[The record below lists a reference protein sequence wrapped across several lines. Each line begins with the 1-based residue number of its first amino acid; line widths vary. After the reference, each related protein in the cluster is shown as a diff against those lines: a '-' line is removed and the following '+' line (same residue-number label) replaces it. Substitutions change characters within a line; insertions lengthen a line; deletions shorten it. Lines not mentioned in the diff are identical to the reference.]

1 MALPRTLAL
10 AALVFSSLLIPSSP
24 TMADELTL
32 ERIFASPALDGPTL
46 RSVRLAPDGSRVT
59 FLRGSDE
66 DRDRLDLWAYDPAT
80 DTTAVL
86 IAANDI
92 LAAPAAL
99 SDEEE
104 ARRERARISGLSG
117 IVEYRYSDD
126 GRYLLF
132 PLGGDIYVADL
143 AADAQAESAPD
154 PADGAAEEDAVRDG
168 TEGVERTAGPADERA
183 GSVSTPDS
191 AGIRV
196 RQVTSGAPFDLD
208 PRLSPDGSKVA
219 FVRDRDLWL
228 ADVASGELRALTDD
242 GEGPVSNGMAEFIA
256 QEEMGRDRGF
266 WWSPDG
272 AHIAFLRVDESTIEP
287 SRRYEVD
294 GDTITMIE
302 QRYPYAGTP
311 NARVE
316 LGVVTVETGDV
327 RWLNLGPDSDIYIP
341 RVAWHP
347 AGDAVLVQRQSRDQK
362 TLELLLHRLDD
373 AEPRRILT
381 EDSATWVNLHDDL
394 RFLDGGE
401 SFVWSSERSGYRHLY
416 LVETAT
422 GETRA
427 LTAGD
432 WPVDALVAVDE
443 DLGLVYF
450 TAGVEGPTEQHLY
463 RQSLASQDPEAVQ
476 RISRRSGWHEI
487 TFDSQGRVYLDLF
500 SSTEQPPQL
509 SLHSSDGDRLAWL
522 VENRIDDDHPYAP
535 FLADHRPTEFGV
547 LAAEDGLSMHYRVVR
562 PAGFDAEGTAQF
574 PVIQYVYGGPT
585 SRLVQNRWGRRHLI
599 EQYWARRGYAV
610 FSIDNRGIEGQGVAF
625 QAPVYRNLGVLEVV
639 DQKLGT
645 EWLKA
650 QPWVDPDRVGAF
662 GWSYGGYMT
671 LMMLMQHP
679 GTYAAGASVAPVTDW
694 ALYDTHYTERYMGMP
709 RTEDGSPAEAYERG
723 NVLTYANAL
732 SDPML
737 LIHGMADDNVLFT
750 HSTMLMQR
758 LQEEAIDFDLMT
770 YPGEK
775 HAITGDGQRL
785 HVYRQIDRFFD
796 RHLRPGE

>member
-1 MALPRTLAL
+1 MALLRTLAL
-10 AALVFSSLLIPSSP
+10 AALLLNSMLIPGSP

-80 DTTAVL
+80 DTTGVL

-92 LAAPAAL
+92 LAEPAAL

-143 AADAQAESAPD
+143 AADAEAESDTAAS
-154 PADGAAEEDAVRDG
+154 ADGDARG
-168 TEGVERTAGPADERA
+168 GGPAGE
-183 GSVSTPDS
+183 GSEAAPTPRR

-196 RQVTSGAPFDLD
+196 RQVTSGEPFDLD
-208 PRLSPDGSKVA
+208 PRLSPDGSQVA

-228 ADVASGELRALTDD
+228 ADVASGEIRALTDD
-242 GEGPVSNGMAEFIA
+242 GEGAVSNGMAEFIA

-287 SRRYEVD
+287 SRRYEVE
-294 GDTITMIE
+294 GDAITMIE

-316 LGVVTVETGDV
+316 LGVVAVGSGEI
-327 RWLNLGPDSDIYIP
+327 RWLDLGEDSDRYIP

-347 AGDAVLVQRQSRDQK
+347 AGDAIVVQRQSRDQK
-362 TLELLLHRLDD
+362 TLNLLLLRLDG

-381 EDSATWVNLHDDL
+381 ERADPWINLHDDL

-422 GETRA
+422 GEARA
-427 LTAGD
+427 LTAGE

-450 TAGVEGPTEQHLY
+450 TAGVDGPTEQHLY

-487 TFDSQGRVYLDLF
+487 TFDDHGRVYLDLY

-535 FLADHRPTEFGV
+535 YAAEHRPTEFGV
-547 LAAEDGLSMHYRVVR
+547 LAADDGQSMHYRVVL
-562 PAGFDAEGTAQF
+562 PEGFGTEGAGQF

-585 SRLVQNRWGRRHLI
+585 SRLVQNRWGRRHLV

-625 QAPVYRNLGVLEVV
+625 QAPVYENLGVLEVV

-650 QPWVDPDRVGAF
+650 QPWADPDRVAAF

-679 GTYAAGASVAPVTDW
+679 GEYAAGVSVAPVTDW

-709 RTEDGSPAEAYERG
+709 RTDDGSPTEAYERG
-723 NVLTYANAL
+723 NVLTYAENL
-732 SDPML
+732 DDPLL

-750 HSTMLMQR
+750 HSTMLMQQ
-758 LQEEAIDFDLMT
+758 LQDAAIDFDLMT

-775 HAITGDGQRL
+775 HGITGDGQRL
-785 HVYRQIDRFFD
+785 HVYRQITRFFD